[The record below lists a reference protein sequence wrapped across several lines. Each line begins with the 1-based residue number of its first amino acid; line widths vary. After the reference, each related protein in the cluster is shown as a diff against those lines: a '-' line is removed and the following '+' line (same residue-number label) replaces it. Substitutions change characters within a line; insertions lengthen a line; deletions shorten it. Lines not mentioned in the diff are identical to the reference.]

1 MPVAG
6 VPLSFRHRSA
16 CRPVSTDT
24 SCSGP
29 GPPKMT
35 PTLALASTEFL
46 LGSWRRSELTRS
58 RVMVRQVVLPQHAV
72 PGGQGRPDPVA
83 GGGPGP
89 DKDGLPVLRARQ
101 KCPAVGPADHHE
113 NGV

>member
-46 LGSWRRSELTRS
+46 LGSWRRSELTRL
-58 RVMVRQVVLPQHAV
+58 RVMIRQVVFPQPAV
-72 PGGQGRPDPVA
+72 PGGRGRRDPVA

-89 DKDGLPVLRARQ
+89 DQDGTAIPRARQ
-101 KCPAVGPADHHE
+101 Q
-113 NGV
+113 